1 MDCSNDYIYPSGAR
15 IWDDMVSGREYDATH
30 PFLLERLNATKDKIW
45 KYNNMRPS
53 MLKERNK
60 LLRGLLGRSDEDSF
74 INQPFFCD
82 YGCNTRVG
90 AHFYAGYDCAFL
102 DCGKITIGDHV
113 MLGPK
118 VALYAVNHPMDP
130 TVRDTGLEYGVPITI
145 GSHVWIGGS
154 TTVCPGVT
162 IGDNVVIGAG
172 SVVVHDIPDNCLA
185 VGNPARVVR
194 YFGEADRRY
203 WEEELRLYR
212 ELADEAI
219 V

>member
-1 MDCSNDYIYPSGAR
+1 MTAR
-15 IWDDMVSGREYDATH
+15 ELQEKGYLYRLDEDLKAAHRNAQRLTR
-30 PFLLERLNATKDKIW
+30 LLEETPHTEPQKRREIIRELFAEA
-45 KYNNMRPS
+45 P
-53 MLKERNK
+53 
-60 LLRGLLGRSDEDSF
+60 EDVCVKP
-74 INQPFFCD
+74 PFFCD

-90 AHFYAGYDCAFL
+90 KHFYAGYDCAFL
-102 DCGKITIGDHV
+102 DCGRITIGDHV

-130 TVRDTGLEYGVPITI
+130 TVRDTGLEYGCPITI

-162 IGDNVVIGAG
+162 IGSNVVIGAG

-194 YFGEADRRY
+194 YFGEEDKIY
-203 WEEELRLYR
+203 WEEELRKYR
-212 ELADEAI
+212 ELADEPL